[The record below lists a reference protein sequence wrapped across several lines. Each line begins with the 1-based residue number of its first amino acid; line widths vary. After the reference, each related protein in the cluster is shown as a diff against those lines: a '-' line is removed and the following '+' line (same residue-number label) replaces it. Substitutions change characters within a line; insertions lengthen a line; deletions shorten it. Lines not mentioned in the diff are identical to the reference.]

1 MSTQAPPALTERA
14 DALDAADELAPI
26 VDRFTV
32 PDEVIYLD
40 GNSLGALPRHVPA
53 VVADIVER
61 QWGHDLIRSW
71 NDNDWWHAPIRIG
84 DRIGGLVG
92 AAPGQLVAGDS
103 TSANLFKVL
112 AAGCRMRPDRPTIVT
127 DPAGF
132 STDTYIAQSV
142 ARLLDR
148 RLVYAAPHDVLD
160 NGDPAAALSDAAVVA
175 FSHVDYRTGQL
186 WNLPEVTAA
195 AHRAGALA
203 CWDLSHSAGAVPVG
217 LDAYDV
223 DLAVGCSYKY
233 LNGGPG
239 APAYLYVAAR
249 HQATFDQ
256 PLSGWHGHATPFAMT
271 VDYEPADGIAR
282 GRCGTPPMLSM
293 LTLEAALDA
302 FDGVRIEQVRAKSLS
317 LTGLFID
324 AVDQLVGGDVQVV
337 TPRVPGRRGSQ
348 VALRHGQAFQAVTAL
363 IARGVIGD
371 FRQPDLMRF
380 GFAAPYLTH
389 RQVVEAAAQLADV
402 LTSGVY
408 DDIAPSATAL
418 VT

>member
-1 MSTQAPPALTERA
+1 MSTPGRPALTARA
-14 DALDAADELAPI
+14 AALDAADELAPI
-26 VDRFTV
+26 VERFTV
-32 PDEVIYLD
+32 PNDVIYLD

-53 VVADIVER
+53 VVADIVTR

-71 NDNDWWHAPIRIG
+71 NDNDWWHASTRIG
-84 DRIGGLVG
+84 DRIGRLIG
-92 AAPGQLVAGDS
+92 AAAEQVVAGDS

-112 AAGCRMRPDRPTIVT
+112 VAACRMRPDRTTIVT
-127 DPAGF
+127 DPASF

-148 RLVYAAPHDVLD
+148 RVVYAMPHEVLAGESPAPSV
-160 NGDPAAALSDAAVVA
+160 ADAAVLA
-175 FSHVDYRTGQL
+175 FSHVDYRTGEL
-186 WNLPEVTAA
+186 WDLPAVTAV

-203 CWDLSHSAGAVPVG
+203 CWDLSHSAGAVSVD
-217 LDAYDV
+217 LDVHDV
-223 DLAVGCSYKY
+223 DLAVGCTYKY

-249 HQATFDQ
+249 HQEAFDQ
-256 PLSGWHGHATPFAMT
+256 PLSGWHGHADPFAMT

-293 LTLEAALDA
+293 LTLEASLDA
-302 FDGVRIEQVRAKSLS
+302 FDGVRIEQVRAKSVS
-317 LTGLFID
+317 LTELFID
-324 AVDQLVGGDVQVV
+324 AVDQLMPDAVEVV
-337 TPRVPGRRGSQ
+337 TPRDPARRGSQ
-348 VALRHGQAFQAVTAL
+348 VALRHGHAFKAVTAL

-389 RQVVEAAAQLADV
+389 RQVVDAAAQLADV
-402 LTSGVY
+402 LTSGAY
-408 DDIAPSATAL
+408 DDTQPSPTAL